1 VGIVGGG
8 GGARQLADKEE
19 VGAVGPAEPLVVGG
33 AGGGGTEQVVMRD
46 EVDSKRRRQIRN
58 RLVRKMKTSVSR
70 SHDGATSRRIIR
82 PIKKLS
88 SPLDALF
95 FCSRPGCALRRV
107 RPTSYNYKQSS
118 H

>member
-1 VGIVGGG
+1 VS
-8 GGARQLADKEE
+8 GAGEGDVVEE
-19 VGAVGPAEPLVVGG
+19 V
-33 AGGGGTEQVVMRD
+33 MHD

-58 RLVRKMKTSVSR
+58 RLVRKMKTSVAR
-70 SHDGATSRRIIR
+70 SHDGATSRGIIR

-95 FCSRPGCALRRV
+95 FCSRPGYALRSV